1 MAVWPQFRKATN
13 SDREKSF
20 MKMKIRVLKWIVFT
34 SSVVGVWSMATGS
47 ATAALVAHFR
57 FDGSL
62 SDETGNHNGATL
74 DSGAATF
81 DTGESGQALVV
92 ASAGDAIEV
101 ANPATLDFGNDF
113 TISAWVNSG
122 SAGEQVV
129 VYRGDAAHFAV
140 PALQFSLQRGKG
152 FFIYGE
158 GQGSFGA
165 DFATDGLSATDG
177 NWHHVAVTY
186 SSNSTPHFT
195 LYLDGKA
202 KHPGDPGSFF
212 SGDFVT
218 QHNRT
223 NSVVRIGGRDADSG
237 AYHFNGMLDEI
248 QIYDRG
254 LAADQIIFL
263 FNNPDQI
270 ILPPAIPAFITQ
282 PLATQTVAL
291 GATVNF
297 SVVAEART
305 PLSYQ
310 WQFNFNNL
318 PGQTNAT
325 LTLTN
330 VTTQQAGPYTV
341 VVSTT
346 AGSVTSSPAVLAI
359 AAGATLDL
367 HFYAGITI
375 DGTVGLNYRVDYAE
389 SLAQTNNWLTL
400 TNLTLASS
408 PFLLFDIQSTNS
420 PQRFYRAVLIP

>member
-1 MAVWPQFRKATN
+1 
-13 SDREKSF
+13 
-20 MKMKIRVLKWIVFT
+20 MKIRVLKWILFT
-34 SSVVGVWSMATGS
+34 SSVFGVLTMATGS

-57 FDGSL
+57 FDGGL
-62 SDETGNHNGATL
+62 TDETGNHTGATL
-74 DSGAATF
+74 DGGAANF
-81 DTGESGQALVV
+81 DTGESGQALVL
-92 ASAGDAIEV
+92 AAAGDAIEV
-101 ANPATLDFGNDF
+101 ANPGALDFGNDF
-113 TISAWVNSG
+113 TISTWVNSG
-122 SAGEQVV
+122 YPGEQVV
-129 VYRGDAAHFAV
+129 VYRGDAAHFAA
-140 PALQFSLQRGKG
+140 PALQFNLQGTKG

-165 DFATDGLSATDG
+165 SFATDGLSATDG

-186 SSNSTPHFT
+186 STNTTPHFT

-237 AYHFNGMLDEI
+237 AYHFNGSLDEI

-254 LAADQIIFL
+254 LAADQITFL
-263 FNNPDQI
+263 FNNPDQV
-270 ILPPAIPAFITQ
+270 ILPPAIPAIITQ
-282 PLATQTVAL
+282 PVATQTVAL
-291 GATVNF
+291 GATANF
-297 SVVAEART
+297 SVAAEALT

-310 WQFNFNNL
+310 WQFNGNNL

-325 LTLTN
+325 LILTN
-330 VTTQQAGPYTV
+330 VTSQQAGPYTV

-346 AGSVTSSPAVLAI
+346 AGNVTSSPAVLAI
-359 AAGATLDL
+359 AGGPTLDL

-389 SLAQTNNWLTL
+389 SLAQTNNWLAL
-400 TNLTLASS
+400 TNLTLSSS

-420 PQRFYRAVLIP
+420 PKRFYRAVLVP